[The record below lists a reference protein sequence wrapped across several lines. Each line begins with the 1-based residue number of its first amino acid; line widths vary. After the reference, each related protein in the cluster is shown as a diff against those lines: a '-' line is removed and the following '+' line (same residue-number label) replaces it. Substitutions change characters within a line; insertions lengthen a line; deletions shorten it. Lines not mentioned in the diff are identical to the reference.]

1 MLPTTAAAAA
11 AFIDA
16 FVLHVGQSVQPAHSA
31 TSASPGADRQGR
43 TGRGGEWRGN
53 WLHCRSENKEE
64 QEKHAHESVQMKI
77 VKNIYTNEI

>member
-1 MLPTTAAAAA
+1 MLPTTAAAAAAA

-31 TSASPGADRQGR
+31 TSASPGADRQG
-43 TGRGGEWRGN
+43 GDWN
-53 WLHCRSENKEE
+53 WLHCRSENKEQ

-77 VKNIYTNEI
+77 VKKIYTNEI